1 MTPIEAAQHHLARA
15 RAGFSKSR
23 GITEDLDFDTGG
35 LAEAVERMRP
45 EEVDALPFGAIRLD
59 AAGQVSYYS
68 EAERRQSGYRK
79 EAIGR
84 TFFTEMA
91 PCMDNPQFRGRI
103 EQALARGKLD
113 IPFDYIVDLPSGARG
128 VEVRV
133 RVQSAGDGGCWIF
146 MLHEE

>member
-1 MTPIEAAQHHLARA
+1 MV
-15 RAGFSKSR
+15 
-23 GITEDLDFDTGG
+23 TEGLDFATGR

-45 EEVDALPFGAIRLD
+45 EQVDALQFGAIRLD
-59 AAGQVSYYS
+59 AAGKVTYYS
-68 EAERRQSGYRK
+68 EVERRQSGYRM

-91 PCMDNPQFRGRI
+91 PCMDNPHFRDRI

-113 IPFDYIVDLPSGARG
+113 IAFDYIADLPSGARG
-128 VEVRV
+128 MEVRV
-133 RVQSAGDGGCWIF
+133 RVESAGDGGCWIF

>member
-1 MTPIEAAQHHLARA
+1 MQEAATV
-15 RAGFSKSR
+15 
-23 GITEDLDFDTGG
+23 TEDLDFDTGH
-35 LAEAVERMRP
+35 LAEAVEHMRP
-45 EEVDALPFGAIRLD
+45 EQVDALRFGAIRLD
-59 AAGQVSYYS
+59 AAGKVTYYS

-79 EAIGR
+79 ETIGR

-91 PCMDNPQFRGRI
+91 PCMDNSHFRGRI

-113 IPFDYIVDLPSGARG
+113 IAFDYIADFPSGARG